1 MTKTVR
7 RACALGSAVALL
19 TTTMPAIASTFLAM
33 ELPELVA
40 ESDAVV
46 RGEVL
51 SVSSFWDADHRVILT
66 EAKVRIDE
74 RLAGDVGQVGREVTV
89 RTFGGKVGDY
99 EIVAHGFPTFRVG
112 EETVLFVARKADRTV
127 QVTGYQLGQYEVMD
141 IDGVDVAV
149 PTYDGGSTL
158 VDRSGNTVP
167 GPEPLTLT
175 DLREQLRLMTSD
187 PH

>member
-19 TTTMPAIASTFLAM
+19 LTTLPAVASTFLAM

-40 ESDAVV
+40 GSDAIV

-66 EAKVRIDE
+66 DATVRIDE
-74 RLAGDVGQVGREVTV
+74 RLAGDVGQVGREVTI

-99 EIVAHGFPTFRVG
+99 EVVAHGFPTFRVG
-112 EETVLFVARKADRTV
+112 EETVLFLARKADRTV
-127 QVTGYQLGQYEVMD
+127 QVTGYQLGQYEV
-141 IDGVDVAV
+141 ITLDGAEVAV
-149 PTYDGGSTL
+149 PAYDGGSTL
-158 VDRSGNTVP
+158 VDRSGAPVP
-167 GPEPLTLT
+167 GPEPLTLA
-175 DLREQLRLMTSD
+175 DLREQLSLMTSD